1 MGRVGRGGAAAG
13 GLGIVGVIIL
23 LLFQFL
29 GGNAGGG
36 LPNLNE
42 LDGTQVGG
50 GAPPSD
56 IAQEC
61 RTGADA
67 DKKEICRLVGFT
79 NSIQAYWKGE
89 FARQNE
95 RYQQAATV
103 FFSGQVNTACGAAT
117 SAVGPFYCPPDQ
129 KVYLDTDF
137 FKELQSRFGA
147 QGGPFAEAYVI
158 AHEYGHHVQNLS
170 GILDR
175 VARDRSTGPNSA
187 AVRSELQADCLAGVW
202 AHHAQSTGY
211 LTNVTQDDIRQA
223 LDAASA
229 VGDDRI
235 QESIQGRVTPESWTH
250 GSSEARQRWFTQGF
264 QKGSASACNTFGVDR
279 VE

>member
-29 GGNAGGG
+29 GGNAGGS

-117 SAVGPFYCPPDQ
+117 SAVGPLYCPPDQ

-211 LTNVTQDDIRQA
+211 LTNVT
-223 LDAASA
+223 
-229 VGDDRI
+229 
-235 QESIQGRVTPESWTH
+235 
-250 GSSEARQRWFTQGF
+250 
-264 QKGSASACNTFGVDR
+264 
-279 VE
+279 